1 MEYKMVTIPFDL
13 ETAKKINIGER
24 VGQIVTEKGRNRA
37 EIVYE
42 DNSSICPLLVVIHSI
57 SVSADWFYATGK
69 AFSSE
74 NRLLLEV
81 PEYTTFKDG
90 DVLSN
95 EEGNFIFILNANGKY
110 LTSLYASLAAGT
122 SLNISDDI
130 AAHEN
135 HIECYRL
142 ATDSEK
148 QKMIKALKKSENPK
162 AKEYLKRFFGIEEK
176 PKYDFKPFD
185 KVLVRDEDDKEW
197 HISLFAREIV
207 DDSDGLSYK
216 YECSNGTLWDYCIH
230 FEGNECLLGTTENPE
245 KKMKTVKLSDFSPYD
260 RNKGGIQELHHKIES
275 KTLQY
280 WGEDSGILIGI
291 TPIYKRRLWSEEV
304 KVVNDKMTNMKT
316 RTYEG
321 VQHGDWVRC
330 VLCGAQMLLPC
341 GADKCPECS
350 SEGTLT
356 WVDEDKQEMD
366 AKHLDCLVPIR
377 KLELQEYLSPEILEM
392 EHI

>member
-95 EEGNFIFILNANGKY
+95 EEGNFIFILNANGVRKE
-110 LTSLYASLAAGT
+110 G
-122 SLNISDDI
+122 N
-130 AAHEN
+130 
-135 HIECYRL
+135 
-142 ATDSEK
+142 
-148 QKMIKALKKSENPK
+148 KKWN
-162 AKEYLKRFFGIEEK
+162 
-176 PKYDFKPFD
+176 
-185 KVLVRDEDDKEW
+185 
-197 HISLFAREIV
+197 ISLFAREIV
-207 DDSDGLSYK
+207 DDYNGLPYK

-245 KKMKTVKLSDFSPYD
+245 KMKMVKLSDFYPYD

-377 KLELQEYLSPEILEM
+377 KLELQEYLSPEILKM

>member
-57 SVSADWFYATGK
+57 SVSADWFSATGK

-95 EEGNFIFILNANGKY
+95 KDGSYIFILNMHGEY
-110 LTSLYASLAAGT
+110 LTSFYASLNQKGILKIEDGLSAW
-122 SLNISDDI
+122 
-130 AAHEN
+130 EN
-135 HIECYRL
+135 QIEEYRF
-142 ATDSEK
+142 ATESER
-148 QKMIKALKKSENPK
+148 QKLVDALKASKEPE

-176 PKYDFKPFD
+176 PKYNFKPFD

-216 YECSNGTLWDYCIH
+216 HECSNGTLWDCCIP
-230 FEGNECLLGTTENPE
+230 FEGNEYLLGTAEN
-245 KKMKTVKLSDFSPYD
+245 
-260 RNKGGIQELHHKIES
+260 
-275 KTLQY
+275 
-280 WGEDSGILIGI
+280 
-291 TPIYKRRLWSEEV
+291 SEE
-304 KVVNDKMTNMKT
+304 
-316 RTYEG
+316 
-321 VQHGDWVRC
+321 
-330 VLCGAQMLLPC
+330 
-341 GADKCPECS
+341 
-350 SEGTLT
+350 
-356 WVDEDKQEMD
+356 
-366 AKHLDCLVPIR
+366 
-377 KLELQEYLSPEILEM
+377 
-392 EHI
+392 